1 VSSFVHLHVH
11 SEFSL
16 LDGLARLPDL
26 CRRAAESG
34 MEALAL
40 TDHGSMYGTIK
51 FSHAANAAGIKP
63 IYGCEVYQAARRMH
77 QRDAQKDRRSFHL
90 VLLAENQVGYQNLME
105 LVTRAHLDGFYY
117 KPRIDK
123 ELLAQHAEGL
133 IALSA
138 CISGI
143 VPSLIQEGQLDE
155 ARREAAWY
163 RDLFGPDRF
172 YLELQRHAGIEGID
186 AINDALARLGRE
198 LDIPLV
204 ATNDV
209 HYVRPEDAQTQELLL
224 AIQTQTTLAD
234 PERMRMGS
242 ADYYLA
248 SPDEM
253 AALMADYPEAVA
265 NTVAIAERCNV
276 EVGFTSYHLPQFD
289 VPAPYTA
296 QDYLRKLCEEGLR
309 RRYGEPSQQAWERL
323 DYELGVIHDMGFD
336 DYFLINYDLVNWAKN
351 EARMLVGPGRGSGA
365 SSLVGYALG
374 ITDLDPIDLDLI
386 FERFLNPGRVTMPD
400 IDLDYPEDR
409 RQEVIDYLVAR
420 YGDDKTAQIATFGT
434 MAARGAIRDVGRAQG
449 VPLDEVDRIAKLIP
463 PGPKQT
469 IRAALTEVAELKTLY
484 ESQPHVRRLVDGASQ
499 VEGISRHFST
509 HACGVLITDKPLVA
523 YTPLQRAPRGEGI
536 VSQLC
541 MSDVEEIGL
550 LKLDVLGLST
560 LTIIDRAFQWIART
574 RGIEL
579 TLDAIPMDDPETYA
593 LLSTGEVTGV
603 FQVESSGMRRV
614 LRDMQPSEFRDIMA
628 ILALYR
634 PGPMEFIQNYV
645 DRKFGREELTYLHP
659 RLQPILSE
667 TYGIIV
673 YQEQI
678 IRIAQELSGF
688 SASEADLL
696 RRAVGKKK
704 AKALEQQHAKFV
716 QGAVDN
722 GISAEI
728 AEQIFADIEKF
739 ANYGF
744 NKGHSA
750 AYAAITLQTGYLKA
764 HYPAEFLAATLSV
777 ERGNLEKVT
786 LFIGELRR
794 LGIAVRPPSVNM
806 SGVDFELE
814 PADCTTVSERCQIMG
829 AAELAVRFGL
839 GAIKNVGDA
848 PAEEIVRARGSQAF
862 ANIDDFCERVDLR
875 KVNKRVLECLVRAG
889 ALDCLGDR
897 ADLLASIDQMM
908 ATSQQVH
915 HDREIGQGT
924 LFDLADVSGARGGLT
939 LTRARQRLSE
949 KERLADEKD
958 LLGSYL
964 ANHPLDVLT
973 RYEDERLT
981 PLSAVDVDRDGD
993 RLSVAG
999 MIESVRVITTKKGEL
1014 MAFAQI
1020 EDLTGSREL
1029 VVFPNAYRD
1038 AQELLTDG
1046 GIKLIDARVQVRDDD
1061 AKLIAEA
1068 ISTYSVPADAQRK
1081 GSSRPA
1087 AARQAPQ
1094 QSAPAA
1100 WPAADTSSEADP
1112 PAAAWPNAEPPAPHA
1127 TARRARRLRVE
1138 LPLGDDTR
1146 RTRDLVQQVFEL
1158 LTAQRGEVPFTL
1170 LLRGPNG
1177 LVEVDFPELGTSA
1190 SPAVEQELS
1199 SLVGQGHYTWA

>member
-1 VSSFVHLHVH
+1 M
-11 SEFSL
+11 
-16 LDGLARLPDL
+16 D
-26 CRRAAESG
+26 
-34 MEALAL
+34 
-40 TDHGSMYGTIK
+40 
-51 FSHAANAAGIKP
+51 
-63 IYGCEVYQAARRMH
+63 
-77 QRDAQKDRRSFHL
+77 QRDAQKDRRSYHL

-123 ELLAQHAEGL
+123 ELLARHAEGL
-133 IALSA
+133 ICLSA

-143 VPSLIQEGQLDE
+143 VPSLIQDGQLDE

-163 RDLFGPDRF
+163 RDLFGSERF

-186 AINDALARLGRE
+186 AINDSLARLGRE
-198 LDIPLV
+198 LGIPLV

-209 HYVRPEDAQTQELLL
+209 HYVRREDAQTQELLL

-242 ADYYLA
+242 DDYYLA
-248 SPDEM
+248 TPEEM
-253 AALMADYPEAVA
+253 AALMADYPDAVA
-265 NTVAIAERCNV
+265 NTVSIAERCNV
-276 EVGFTSYHLPQFD
+276 QVGFTSYHLPQFD
-289 VPAPYTA
+289 VPAPHTA
-296 QDYLRKLCEEGLR
+296 QEHLRMLCEEGLH
-309 RRYGEPSQQAWERL
+309 RRYGQPSQEAWQRL

-351 EARMLVGPGRGSGA
+351 EAKMLVGPGRGSGA

-420 YGDDKTAQIATFGT
+420 YGEDKTAQIATFGT
-434 MAARGAIRDVGRAQG
+434 MAARGAIRDTGRAQG
-449 VPLDEVDRIAKLIP
+449 VPLDEVDRVAKLIP
-463 PGPKQT
+463 AGPKQT
-469 IRAALTEVAELKTLY
+469 IRAALSEVGELKALY

-499 VEGISRHFST
+499 IEGISRHFST

-560 LTIIDRAFQWIART
+560 LTIIDRAFRWIAKT

-579 TLDAIPMDDPETYA
+579 TLDAIPMDDPDTYA

-645 DRKFGREELTYLHP
+645 DRKFGREEVTYLHP
-659 RLQPILSE
+659 RLEPILSE

-678 IRIAQELSGF
+678 IRIAQDLSGF

-750 AYAAITLQTGYLKA
+750 AYAAITLQTAYLKA

-777 ERGNLEKVT
+777 ERGNLEKVS

-814 PADCTTVSERCQIMG
+814 PADCASVKERCQILG
-829 AAELAVRFGL
+829 AGELAVRFGL
-839 GAIKNVGDA
+839 GAIKNVGDG
-848 PAEEIVRARGSQAF
+848 PAEEIMRARGDEAF
-862 ANIDDFCERVDLR
+862 ANLDDLCERVDLR
-875 KVNKRVLECLVRAG
+875 KVNKRVLECLIRAG

-908 ATSQQVH
+908 AASQQLH

-924 LFDLADVSGARGGLT
+924 LFDLTTVGAARGGLT
-939 LTRARQRLSE
+939 LTRAKQRLSE

-964 ANHPLDVLT
+964 ANHPLDVLS
-973 RYEDERLT
+973 RYKDDRLT
-981 PLSAVDVDRDGD
+981 PLSEIDTGRDGQ
-993 RLSVAG
+993 RITIAG
-999 MIESVRVITTKKGEL
+999 MLEAVRVITTKKGEP
-1014 MAFAQI
+1014 MAFAQV

-1029 VVFPNAYRD
+1029 VVFPNTYRE
-1038 AQELLTDG
+1038 AQELLVDS
-1046 GIKLIDARVQVRDDD
+1046 GIKLIEARVQVRNDD

-1068 ISTYSVPADAQRK
+1068 ISSYSLPANATRRGAERPTTPRGAIRESAPTFEAPPEGLSAEDAAS
-1081 GSSRPA
+1081 GAEHPA
-1087 AARQAPQ
+1087 AREAAP
-1094 QSAPAA
+1094 SP
-1100 WPAADTSSEADP
+1100 
-1112 PAAAWPNAEPPAPHA
+1112 
-1127 TARRARRLRVE
+1127 RRLRVE
-1138 LPLGDDTR
+1138 LPLGDDPR
-1146 RTRDLVQQVFEL
+1146 RARDLVQQVFEL
-1158 LTAQRGEVPFTL
+1158 LTAQRGEVPFSL
-1170 LLRGPNG
+1170 LLRAPTGV
-1177 LVEVDFPELGTSA
+1177 VEMDFPELGTSV
-1190 SPAVEQELS
+1190 SPAIEQRLS
-1199 SLVGQGHYTWA
+1199 SLVGQGRYTWA

>member
-63 IYGCEVYQAARRMH
+63 IYGCEVYQAARRMD
-77 QRDAQKDRRSFHL
+77 QRDAQKDRRSYHL

-123 ELLAQHAEGL
+123 ELLARHAEGL
-133 IALSA
+133 ICLSA

-143 VPSLIQEGQLDE
+143 VPSLIQDGQLDE

-163 RDLFGPDRF
+163 RDLFGSERF

-186 AINDALARLGRE
+186 AINDSLARLGRE
-198 LDIPLV
+198 LGIPLV

-209 HYVRPEDAQTQELLL
+209 HYVRREDAQTQELLL

-242 ADYYLA
+242 DDYYLA
-248 SPDEM
+248 TPEEM
-253 AALMADYPEAVA
+253 AALMADYPDAVA
-265 NTVAIAERCNV
+265 NTVSIAERCNV

-289 VPAPYTA
+289 VPAPHTA
-296 QDYLRKLCEEGLR
+296 QEHLRMLCEEGLH
-309 RRYGEPSQQAWERL
+309 RRYGQPSQEAWQRL

-351 EARMLVGPGRGSGA
+351 EAKMLVGPGRGSGA

-420 YGDDKTAQIATFGT
+420 YGEDKTAQIATFGT
-434 MAARGAIRDVGRAQG
+434 MAARGAIRDTGRAQG
-449 VPLDEVDRIAKLIP
+449 VPLDEVDRVAKLIP
-463 PGPKQT
+463 AGPKQT
-469 IRAALTEVAELKTLY
+469 IRAALSEVGELKALY

-499 VEGISRHFST
+499 IEGISRHFST

-560 LTIIDRAFQWIART
+560 LTIIDRAFRWIAKT

-579 TLDAIPMDDPETYA
+579 TLDAIPMDDPDTYA

-645 DRKFGREELTYLHP
+645 DRKFGREEVTYLHP
-659 RLQPILSE
+659 RLEPILSE

-678 IRIAQELSGF
+678 IRIAQDLSGF

-716 QGAVDN
+716 QGAVNN

-750 AYAAITLQTGYLKA
+750 AYAAITLQTAYLKA

-777 ERGNLEKVT
+777 ERGNLEKVS

-814 PADCTTVSERCQIMG
+814 PADCASVKERCQILG
-829 AAELAVRFGL
+829 AGELAVRFGL
-839 GAIKNVGDA
+839 GAIKNVGDG
-848 PAEEIVRARGSQAF
+848 PAEEIMRARGDEAF
-862 ANIDDFCERVDLR
+862 ANLDDLCERVDLR
-875 KVNKRVLECLVRAG
+875 KVNKRVLECLIRAG

-908 ATSQQVH
+908 AASQQLH

-924 LFDLADVSGARGGLT
+924 LFDLTTVGAARGGLT
-939 LTRARQRLSE
+939 LTRAKQRLSE

-964 ANHPLDVLT
+964 ANHPLDVLS
-973 RYEDERLT
+973 RYKDDRLT
-981 PLSAVDVDRDGD
+981 PLSEIDTGRDGQ
-993 RLSVAG
+993 RITIAG
-999 MIESVRVITTKKGEL
+999 MLEAVRVITTKKGEP
-1014 MAFAQI
+1014 MAFAQV

-1029 VVFPNAYRD
+1029 VVFPNTYRE
-1038 AQELLTDG
+1038 AQELLVDS
-1046 GIKLIDARVQVRDDD
+1046 GIKLIEARVQVRNDD

-1068 ISTYSVPADAQRK
+1068 ISSYSLPANATRRGAERPTTPRGAIRESAPTFEAPPEGLSAEDAAS
-1081 GSSRPA
+1081 GAEHPA
-1087 AARQAPQ
+1087 AREAAP
-1094 QSAPAA
+1094 SP
-1100 WPAADTSSEADP
+1100 
-1112 PAAAWPNAEPPAPHA
+1112 
-1127 TARRARRLRVE
+1127 RRLRVE
-1138 LPLGDDTR
+1138 LPLGDDPR
-1146 RTRDLVQQVFEL
+1146 RARDLVQQVFEL
-1158 LTAQRGEVPFTL
+1158 LTAQRGEVPFSL
-1170 LLRGPNG
+1170 LLRAPTGV
-1177 LVEVDFPELGTSA
+1177 VEMDFPELGTSV
-1190 SPAVEQELS
+1190 SPAIEQRLS
-1199 SLVGQGHYTWA
+1199 SLVGQGRYTWA

>member
-1 VSSFVHLHVH
+1 MSSFVHLHVH

-63 IYGCEVYQAARRMH
+63 IYGCEVYQAARRMD
-77 QRDAQKDRRSFHL
+77 QRDAQKDRRSYHL

-123 ELLAQHAEGL
+123 ELLARHAEGL
-133 IALSA
+133 ICLSA

-143 VPSLIQEGQLDE
+143 VPSLIQDGQLDE

-163 RDLFGPDRF
+163 RDLFGSERF

-186 AINDALARLGRE
+186 AINDSLARLGRE
-198 LDIPLV
+198 LGIPLV

-209 HYVRPEDAQTQELLL
+209 HYVRREDAQTQELLL

-242 ADYYLA
+242 DDYYLA
-248 SPDEM
+248 TPEEM
-253 AALMADYPEAVA
+253 VALMADYPDAVA
-265 NTVAIAERCNV
+265 NTVSIAERCNV
-276 EVGFTSYHLPQFD
+276 QVGFTSYHLPQFD
-289 VPAPYTA
+289 VPAPHTA
-296 QDYLRKLCEEGLR
+296 QEHLRMLCEEGLH
-309 RRYGEPSQQAWERL
+309 RRYGQPSQEAWQRL

-351 EARMLVGPGRGSGA
+351 EAKMLVGPGRGSGA

-420 YGDDKTAQIATFGT
+420 YGEDKTAQIATFGT
-434 MAARGAIRDVGRAQG
+434 MAARGAIRDTGRAQG
-449 VPLDEVDRIAKLIP
+449 VPLDEVDRVAKLIP
-463 PGPKQT
+463 AGPKQT
-469 IRAALTEVAELKTLY
+469 IRAALSEVGELKALY

-499 VEGISRHFST
+499 IEGISRHFST

-560 LTIIDRAFQWIART
+560 LTIIDRAFRWIAKT

-579 TLDAIPMDDPETYA
+579 TLDAIPMDDPDTYA

-645 DRKFGREELTYLHP
+645 DRKFGREEVTYLHP
-659 RLQPILSE
+659 RLEPILSE

-678 IRIAQELSGF
+678 IRIAQDLSGF

-716 QGAVDN
+716 QGAVNN

-750 AYAAITLQTGYLKA
+750 AYAAITLQTAYLKA

-777 ERGNLEKVT
+777 ERGNLEKVS

-814 PADCTTVSERCQIMG
+814 PADCASVKERCQILG
-829 AAELAVRFGL
+829 AGELAVRFGL

-848 PAEEIVRARGSQAF
+848 PAEEIMRARGDEAF
-862 ANIDDFCERVDLR
+862 ANLDDLCERVDLR
-875 KVNKRVLECLVRAG
+875 KVNKRVLECLIRAG

-908 ATSQQVH
+908 AASQQLH

-924 LFDLADVSGARGGLT
+924 LFDLTTVGAARGGLT
-939 LTRARQRLSE
+939 LTRAKQRLSE

-964 ANHPLDVLT
+964 ANHPLDVLS
-973 RYEDERLT
+973 RYKDDRLT
-981 PLSAVDVDRDGD
+981 PLSEIDTGRDGQ
-993 RLSVAG
+993 RITIAG
-999 MIESVRVITTKKGEL
+999 MLEAVRVITTKKGEP
-1014 MAFAQI
+1014 MAFAQV

-1029 VVFPNAYRD
+1029 VVFPNTYRE
-1038 AQELLTDG
+1038 AQELLVDS
-1046 GIKLIDARVQVRDDD
+1046 GIKLIEARVQVRNDD

-1068 ISTYSVPADAQRK
+1068 ISSYSLPANATRRGAERPTTPRGAIRESAPTFEAPPEGLSAEDAAS
-1081 GSSRPA
+1081 GAEHPA
-1087 AARQAPQ
+1087 AREAAP
-1094 QSAPAA
+1094 SP
-1100 WPAADTSSEADP
+1100 
-1112 PAAAWPNAEPPAPHA
+1112 
-1127 TARRARRLRVE
+1127 RRLRVE
-1138 LPLGDDTR
+1138 LPLGDDPR
-1146 RTRDLVQQVFEL
+1146 RARDLVQQVFEL
-1158 LTAQRGEVPFTL
+1158 LTAQRGEVPFSL
-1170 LLRGPNG
+1170 LLRAPTGV
-1177 LVEVDFPELGTSA
+1177 VEMDFPELGTSV
-1190 SPAVEQELS
+1190 SPAIEQRLS
-1199 SLVGQGHYTWA
+1199 SLVGQGRYTWA